1 MLKSA
6 FIALAILLIL
16 PVASIS
22 APDDIIIDSH
32 GASRDKVGV
41 GPVRF
46 PHARHKKRY
55 KCAVCHPKIFKA
67 KRGANNITMK
77 LNMNRKFCGA
87 PNCHSGRTPKA
98 FPLYNCAKCHTSVK
112 GG

>member
-1 MLKSA
+1 MFKSA
-6 FIALAILLIL
+6 FAVLAILLIL

-22 APDDIIIDSH
+22 APGDIIIDSQ
-32 GASRDKVGV
+32 GMSRDKVGV

-46 PHARHKKRY
+46 PHTRHKKRY

-67 KRGANNITMK
+67 KRGANKINMK

-87 PNCHSGRTPKA
+87 PNCHNSTKA
-98 FPLYNCAKCHTSVK
+98 FPLYKCAKCHTSVK

>member
-1 MLKSA
+1 MFKSA
-6 FIALAILLIL
+6 FAVLAILLIL

-22 APDDIIIDSH
+22 APGDIIIDLQ
-32 GASRDKVGV
+32 GVSRSKAGV

-55 KCAVCHPKIFKA
+55 KCAVCHPRIFKA
-67 KRGANNITMK
+67 ERGANKITMK
-77 LNMNRKFCGA
+77 LNMNRKFCGS
-87 PNCHSGRTPKA
+87 PNCHNSKKA
-98 FPLYNCAKCHTSVK
+98 FPLYYCAKCHTSVK